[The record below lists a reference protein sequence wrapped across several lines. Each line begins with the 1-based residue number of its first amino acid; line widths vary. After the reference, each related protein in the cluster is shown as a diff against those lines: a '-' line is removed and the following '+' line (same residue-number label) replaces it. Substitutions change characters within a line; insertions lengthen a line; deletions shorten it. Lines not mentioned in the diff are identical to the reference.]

1 MNDPIPAKGLP
12 FMKRN
17 FPDAPVTETEG
28 GHFLQE
34 EVPVEIA
41 AALLRVMDQIQLS
54 NNGDTNG
61 SRD

>member
-1 MNDPIPAKGLP
+1 
-12 FMKRN
+12 MKEN
-17 FPDAPVTETEG
+17 FPDAPVTETAG

-54 NNGDTNG
+54 PFRRAICHTVFRRG
-61 SRD
+61 SPS